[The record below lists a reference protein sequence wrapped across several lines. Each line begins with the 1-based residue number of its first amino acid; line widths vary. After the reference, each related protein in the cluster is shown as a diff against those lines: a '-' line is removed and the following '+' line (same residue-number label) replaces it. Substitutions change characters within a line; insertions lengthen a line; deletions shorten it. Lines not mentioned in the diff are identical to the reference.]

1 MAKSQ
6 NGWPVQNTKANLWPH
21 TQVGPILAGPVWV
34 VLAAFLR
41 RYHSE
46 IEPIGPQS
54 GCYNRR
60 KIAGSRKWSNHA
72 SATAVDLN
80 WNMHPVGGKYTGY
93 SAAQVTAVY
102 DLLEDFPALRWGG
115 PAFRDPMHYEIAPG
129 VTPAQVE
136 RQATKL
142 LQSRLAQLGYDLGK
156 AGIDGVRGDKTLAA
170 LFTFQTDAGLKPDSI
185 DGPKTWAAL
194 TNWKGNP
201 AS

>member
-6 NGWPVQNTKANLWPH
+6 NGWTVQNTKANLWPH
-21 TQVGPILAGPVWV
+21 PQVGPILAGPVWV

-41 RYHSE
+41 RYHTE

-80 WNMHPVGGKYTGY
+80 WGRHPVGGKYTGY
-93 SAAQVTAVY
+93 TAQQVTAVY
-102 DLLEDFPALRWGG
+102 DLLEDFPALRWG
-115 PAFRDPMHYEIAPG
+115 AVFRDPMHYEIAPG

-170 LFTFQTDAGLKPDSI
+170 LFTFQTDAGLEPDSI

-194 TNWKGNP
+194 TNQKGNP
-201 AS
+201 A